1 MRGGAENTTNVEAAW
16 TRRQETGGGVLV
28 KREDSKG
35 RADLCADGMKMR
47 KEMEIVEA
55 ETVRQ

>member
-1 MRGGAENTTNVEAAW
+1 MDEK
-16 TRRQETGGGVLV
+16 TRNRWRSLG
-28 KREDSKG
+28 KG